1 MKTCILAI
9 IAILAIGTIPAP
21 SSAAETGSKASAIDS
36 EAVQILQKMTSYVR
50 ELETFSVHTQT
61 TLEDVLDSGQRVDMD
76 VAAKVTVSRPDRVRA
91 QRIGGAFNQIF
102 YYDGKT
108 LTLFNPG
115 DGVYATQL
123 VPDTIEGML
132 DFAREE
138 LGLTIPIADLV
149 YRNAHAIL
157 MQGVES
163 AIVLDP
169 VTIGDM
175 TCDHL
180 AFGRP
185 DVDFQ
190 VWVARGDRPLPCKYA
205 VTDVTTPELLT
216 TVTVTSDW
224 NLAPGV
230 TKAEFEFMPPDGTIS
245 VPFLPAE
252 NGSGGQ

>member
-1 MKTCILAI
+1 MKSCIPGL
-9 IAILAIGTIPAP
+9 IATTLVGMAPTPAP
-21 SSAAETGSKASAIDS
+21 ATDSGSDSPAIDPA
-36 EAVQILQKMTSYVR
+36 AVQILQKMTNYVR
-50 ELETFSVHTQT
+50 ELDSFSVHTQT
-61 TLEDVLDSGQRVDMD
+61 TLEEVLDSGQRVDMD
-76 VAAKVTVSRPDRVRA
+76 VAAKVTVHRPDQVRA

-102 YYDGKT
+102 YYDGMT

-115 DGVYATQL
+115 DGVYATQPA
-123 VPDTIEGML
+123 PDTIEGML

-149 YRNAHAIL
+149 YRNAYAIL
-157 MQGVES
+157 MQGMAS

-169 VTIGDM
+169 VSIGDV

-180 AFGRP
+180 AFARP

-190 VWVARGDRPLPCKYA
+190 VWIAKGDRPLPCKYA
-205 VTDVTTPELLT
+205 VTDITTPELLT

-224 NLAPGV
+224 NLAPMI
-230 TKAEFEFMPPDGTIS
+230 TKAEFEFKAPEGAVS